1 MTKCQQRRK
10 KVAKVCLPNS
20 YALQISLQFDK
31 FFRHKISNPISKMIG
46 KAYFFLLE
54 LFIYVEVEL
63 FIHDD
68 YPKEISATMTSSSSL
83 CRAHELTES
92 HAR

>member
-1 MTKCQQRRK
+1 
-10 KVAKVCLPNS
+10 
-20 YALQISLQFDK
+20 
-31 FFRHKISNPISKMIG
+31 MIG

>member
-1 MTKCQQRRK
+1 
-10 KVAKVCLPNS
+10 
-20 YALQISLQFDK
+20 
-31 FFRHKISNPISKMIG
+31 MIG
-46 KAYFFLLE
+46 KAYFYLME

-92 HAR
+92 HAREHMQMPVGWPVTYGGGA